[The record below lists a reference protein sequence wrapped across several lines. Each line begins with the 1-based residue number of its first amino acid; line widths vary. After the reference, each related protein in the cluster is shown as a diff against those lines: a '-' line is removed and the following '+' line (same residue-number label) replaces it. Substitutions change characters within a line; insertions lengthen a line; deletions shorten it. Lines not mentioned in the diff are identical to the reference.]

1 VITPTRARSGLASQM
16 SDAWIDSRIT
26 AMRNSADQAIQNIGN
41 ALFQH
46 RQMITKTVTAVDKT
60 RKEFVVLR
68 LTTY

>member
-1 VITPTRARSGLASQM
+1 M